1 MQIKTTLVT
10 ALLSATA
17 FAAPA
22 PAPEVQSMM
31 AAAPEWTIAGAKRTC
46 DAGDNSCTW
55 NFKVDTHLAPA
66 TACSFTVKR
75 GAKPASQTDS
85 SNNKCGPY
93 TVGSGWDG
101 SFGPGQGFTVLS
113 VADYSKKLI
122 VWPGY
127 TDKELAGG
135 KVVVP
140 DKAYAPAKLP

>member
-1 MQIKTTLVT
+1 MQFTTTFLT

-17 FAAPA
+17 LAVPTPA
-22 PAPEVQSMM
+22 TDEVSMM
-31 AAAPEWTIAGAKRTC
+31 AAAPEWTIAGMKRTC
-46 DAGDNSCTW
+46 DGGDNSCTW

-66 TACSFTVKR
+66 TTCSFTVKR
-75 GAKPASQTDS
+75 GAKPASQTDT

-113 VADYSKKLI
+113 VADYGKKLI

-135 KVVVP
+135 KVVSP
-140 DKAYAPAKLP
+140 NKAYAPQNLP